1 MTERP
6 AGSAISPRHVS
17 AAVIGNAL
25 EFYDFTTFAYFASQ
39 IGRAFFPNHSHFVSL
54 MLALGAFG
62 AGFVLRPVG
71 SLVLG
76 RYADRHGRRPAML
89 ISFALMGVGIVGLA
103 VTPSYSSI
111 GILAPIIV
119 VTLRLCQGFALGG
132 EVGPT
137 TAYLIEAA
145 PPYRRGLYAAWQN
158 VSQNLAAIVGG
169 SMGVILSLLIGA
181 ADLDDWGWRIAFGLG
196 ALILPIGLIL
206 RRNLP
211 ETLNEPEAIT
221 HHQPATTTLTAHA
234 RIIAL
239 GLALIAAATVSTYSM
254 TYMTTYARETLKLSG
269 QVSLAAPIIN
279 GASGALFGLI
289 GGVLSDRYGRRA
301 MMIWPRV
308 FFILAL
314 WPVFY
319 LMARDRDAPTLFV
332 GIFVLAGASA
342 LTTASVF
349 VAIAESLR
357 KEVRGLALGGV
368 YAIAVAVF
376 GGGTQPA
383 ITWLIH
389 QTGDPLSPAWCGIV
403 FAVAG
408 LVASMMMRET
418 APSRTG
424 SVLAQR

>member
-1 MTERP
+1 MTETP
-6 AGSAISPRHVS
+6 APPAISARHVT

-25 EFYDFTTFAYFASQ
+25 EFYDFTTFAYFATQ

-62 AGFVLRPVG
+62 AGFILRPVG

-76 RYADRHGRRPAML
+76 RYADRRGRRPAML
-89 ISFALMGVGIVGLA
+89 ISFAMMGVGIVGLA
-103 VTPSYSSI
+103 ATPTYASI
-111 GILAPIIV
+111 GVLAPILV

-145 PPYRRGLYAAWQN
+145 PPGQRGLYAAWQN

-169 SMGVILSLLIGA
+169 SMGVVLSLLIGA
-181 ADLDDWGWRIAFGLG
+181 ADLDAWGWRLAFGLG

-211 ETLNEPEAIT
+211 ETLDAPEAMT
-221 HHQPATTTLTAHA
+221 RHQPALTTLRAHT

-279 GASGALFGLI
+279 GATGALFGLA
-289 GGVLSDRYGRRA
+289 GGVLSDRFGRRA

-319 LMARDRDAPTLFV
+319 LMARDRDALTLFV

-408 LVASMMMRET
+408 LIASVMVRET
-418 APSRTG
+418 APAHTRP
-424 SVLAQR
+424 V

>member
-1 MTERP
+1 MTRTP
-6 AGSAISPRHVS
+6 PPSAISPRHVA

-25 EFYDFTTFAYFASQ
+25 EFYDFTTFAYFAAQ
-39 IGRAFFPNHSHFVSL
+39 IGRAFFPNTSHFVSL

-76 RYADRHGRRPAML
+76 RFADRHGRRPAML
-89 ISFALMGVGIVGLA
+89 ISFAMMGVGIVGLA
-103 VTPSYSSI
+103 VTPSYATI
-111 GILAPIIV
+111 GALAPILV
-119 VTLRLCQGFALGG
+119 VTWRLCQGFALGG

-145 PPYRRGLYAAWQN
+145 PQNRRGLYAAWQN

-169 SMGVILSLLIGA
+169 SMGVVLSSLIGA
-181 ADLDDWGWRIAFGLG
+181 ADLDDWGWRLAFGLG

-211 ETLNEPEAIT
+211 ETLNEPEEAT
-221 HHQPATTTLTAHA
+221 RHQPAMTTLTAHT

-254 TYMTTYARETLKLSG
+254 TYMTTYARETLKLSSR
-269 QVSLAAPIIN
+269 VSLAAPIIN
-279 GASGALFGLI
+279 GAAGVLFGLA
-289 GGVLSDRYGRRA
+289 GGVLSDRLGRRA

-314 WPVFY
+314 WPVY
-319 LMARDRDAPTLFV
+319 SLMSHNRDALTLFA

-383 ITWLIH
+383 ISWLIH
-389 QTGDPLSPAWCGIV
+389 QTGDPLSPAWCGIA
-403 FAVAG
+403 FAAAG
-408 LVASMMMRET
+408 LAASLMIKET
-418 APSRTG
+418 APSRSG
-424 SVLAQR
+424 AAQ

>member
-1 MTERP
+1 MTETP
-6 AGSAISPRHVS
+6 APAAISPRHVA

-25 EFYDFTTFAYFASQ
+25 EFYDFTTFAYFATQ
-39 IGRAFFPNHSHFVSL
+39 IGHAFFPNSSHFVSL
-54 MLALGAFG
+54 MSALGAFG

-76 RYADRHGRRPAML
+76 RYADQHGRRPAML
-89 ISFALMGVGIVGLA
+89 ISFAMMGVGIIGLA
-103 VTPSYSSI
+103 VTPSYASI
-111 GILAPIIV
+111 GVLAPILV
-119 VTLRLCQGFALGG
+119 VAWRLCQGFALGG

-145 PPYRRGLYAAWQN
+145 PPRRRAFYAGWQN
-158 VSQNLAAIVGG
+158 VSQNMAAIVGG
-169 SMGVILSLLIGA
+169 STGVILSFLIGSA
-181 ADLDDWGWRIAFGLG
+181 GMDAWGWRLAFGLG
-196 ALILPIGLIL
+196 ALILPVGLIL

-211 ETLNEPEAIT
+211 ETLHQAEEAT
-221 HHQPATTTLTAHA
+221 QHQPALTTLTAHA
-234 RIIAL
+234 RIITL

-269 QVSLAAPIIN
+269 RVSLAAPIIN
-279 GASGALFGLI
+279 GTAGVLFGI
-289 GGVLSDRYGRRA
+289 AGGVLSDRFGRRA

-314 WPVFY
+314 WPVYY
-319 LMARDRDAPTLFV
+319 LMARNRDATTLFA
-332 GIFVLAGASA
+332 GIFILAGASA
-342 LTTASVF
+342 LTTAAVF
-349 VAIAESLR
+349 AAIAESLR

-383 ITWLIH
+383 ITWLIAA
-389 QTGDPLSPAWCGIV
+389 TGDPLSPAWCGIA

-408 LVASMMMRET
+408 LAASLMIRET
-418 APSRTG
+418 APSRAG
-424 SVLAQR
+424 RML

>member
-1 MTERP
+1 MTETTAP
-6 AGSAISPRHVS
+6 PAISARHVT

-25 EFYDFTTFAYFASQ
+25 EFYDFTIFAYFASQ
-39 IGRAFFPNHSHFVSL
+39 IGRAFFPSHSHFVSL

-76 RYADRHGRRPAML
+76 HYADRHGRRPAML
-89 ISFALMGVGIVGLA
+89 ISFAMMGVGIVGLA
-103 VTPSYSSI
+103 LTPSYSTI
-111 GILAPIIV
+111 GILAPILV
-119 VTLRLCQGFALGG
+119 VTWRLAQGFALGG

-145 PPYRRGLYAAWQN
+145 PPHRRAFYAAWQN
-158 VSQNLAAIVGG
+158 VSQNMAAIVGG
-169 SMGVILSLLIGA
+169 STGVVLSMLIGA
-181 ADLDDWGWRIAFGLG
+181 ADMDAWGWRLAFGLG
-196 ALILPIGLIL
+196 ALILPIGLVL

-211 ETLNEPEAIT
+211 ETLHQSEEAT
-221 HHQPATTTLTAHA
+221 HHQPALTTLTAHA
-234 RIIAL
+234 RIITL
-239 GLALIAAATVSTYSM
+239 GLCLITAATVSTYSM

-269 QVSLAAPIIN
+269 QVSLTAPIIN
-279 GASGALFGLI
+279 GTAGVLFGLA
-289 GGVLSDRYGRRA
+289 GGLLADRFGRRV
-301 MMIWPRV
+301 MMIWPRI

-314 WPVFY
+314 WPAYY
-319 LMARDRDAPTLFV
+319 LMARDRDAPTLFA
-332 GIFVLAGASA
+332 GIFILAGASA

-349 VAIAESLR
+349 TAIAESLR

-389 QTGDPLSPAWCGIV
+389 ATGNPLSPAWCGIA

-408 LVASMMMRET
+408 LAASLMISET
-418 APSRTG
+418 APSRAGPT
-424 SVLAQR
+424 

>member
-1 MTERP
+1 MTETAAP
-6 AGSAISPRHVS
+6 LTISPRHVA

-25 EFYDFTTFAYFASQ
+25 EFYDFTTFAYFATQ
-39 IGRAFFPNHSHFVSL
+39 IGHAFFPSSSHFVSL
-54 MLALGAFG
+54 MSALGAFG

-89 ISFALMGVGIVGLA
+89 ISFAMMGVGIVGLA
-103 VTPSYSSI
+103 VTPSYASI
-111 GILAPIIV
+111 GVMAPILV
-119 VTLRLCQGFALGG
+119 VAWRLCQGFALGG

-145 PPYRRGLYAAWQN
+145 PSHRRAFYAGWQN
-158 VSQNLAAIVGG
+158 VSQNMAAIVGG
-169 SMGVILSLLIGA
+169 STGVMLSLLFGSA
-181 ADLDDWGWRIAFGLG
+181 GMDAWGWRLAFGVG

-211 ETLNEPEAIT
+211 ETLHQTEEAT
-221 HHQPATTTLTAHA
+221 QHQPALTTLTAHA

-239 GLALIAAATVSTYSM
+239 GLALVAAATVSTYSM
-254 TYMTTYARETLKLSG
+254 TYMTTYARATLKLSG
-269 QVSLAAPIIN
+269 QISLAAPIVN
-279 GASGALFGLI
+279 GTAGVLFGLA
-289 GGVLSDRYGRRA
+289 GGVLSDRFGRRA

-314 WPVFY
+314 WPAYY
-319 LMARDRDAPTLFV
+319 LMARDRDAPTLFL
-332 GIFVLAGASA
+332 GIFILAGASA

-349 VAIAESLR
+349 TAISESLR

-383 ITWLIH
+383 ITWLIEA
-389 QTGDPLSPAWCGIV
+389 TGDPLWPAWCGIA
-403 FAVAG
+403 FAVVG
-408 LVASMMMRET
+408 LVASLLIRET
-418 APSRTG
+418 APARVGRT
-424 SVLAQR
+424 